1 LVAAEGTV
9 KIVVRCRTNRDTC
22 QGEGGSMREPPA
34 LADARIVTALQ
45 ASFGIRVAALVFLPI
60 GNDSAS
66 WAYRVEAAQ
75 GPAYFLKVRADAGP
89 MPGAAV
95 PAHLHRH
102 GVSNVLAPL
111 ATSTGAPYVLV
122 DGFTLALYPMLDARV
137 GAEVGLSPAQWRQLG
152 AALQQIHRVPLTPEL
167 GRMVGREAFRPS
179 RRELVADLEAL
190 VATVASDDPVA
201 WELAGFWRVRQGVI
215 GALVRQADALGR
227 QLVRSSFPQVLCHA
241 DLHTW
246 NVLVDDHQQL
256 WLVDWDEAILAPKE
270 RDLMFVV
277 GGIGHDLVRSAD
289 TECFFQ
295 GYGEA
300 TVDPRLLAYYR
311 CAWVV
316 QDIAAYGEQVLITPG
331 LGEVTRRAAVK
342 GFMDLFAPGNIIGLA
357 RASDTTGRAGA

>member
-45 ASFGIRVAALVFLPI
+45 ASFGIRVAALVFLSI

-111 ATSTGAPYVLV
+111 ATSAGAPYVLV

-190 VATVASDDPVA
+190 VATVASDD
-201 WELAGFWRVRQGVI
+201 
-215 GALVRQADALGR
+215 ALGR

-277 GGIGHDLVRSAD
+277 GGIGHDLVRPAD
-289 TECFFQ
+289 TDSFFQ
-295 GYGEA
+295 GFGQA

-311 CAWVV
+311 CAWAV
-316 QDIAAYGEQVLITPG
+316 QDIAAYGEQVLLAPG
-331 LGEVTRRAAVK
+331 LGEVTRRAAVE
-342 GFMDLFAPGNIIGLA
+342 GFMDLFAPGNIVDLA
-357 RASDTTGRAGA
+357 QAPDPTGPAGA